1 MTTRR
6 IYFVLAC
13 LTVFTLLALLPLI
26 ETVVGIV
33 LLLVFMVYGY
43 VSMRLGV
50 PPLSCGNACGR

>member
-13 LTVFTLLALLPLI
+13 LMVFTLLAILPLI

-33 LLLVFMVYGY
+33 LLLVFMLAGY

-50 PPLSCGNACGR
+50 PLLSCSNVCGR